1 MHDTIKNDRSA
12 VLLSEVASDAG
23 AIMLAN
29 GAEIYRVED
38 TVERIIRSKT
48 NAKDVDVYS
57 TFNVIILSFTYQN
70 EVHTN
75 VRRVKSRG
83 NKLFYVDKV
92 NQFSRDFCAGKLSL
106 EEALEELKKIKEST
120 GRPIFERLL
129 GGGIAAGAFSLLLSG
144 GQNEMAISFIV
155 GLLSYYCAN
164 FLEQNGIGYFVV
176 NYLYGVIVS
185 LLTII
190 FAALLPG
197 INEGVII
204 VSSMM
209 ALLPGIMITNAMR
222 DLMSGDATS
231 GLTGAVLAILISTAL
246 AMGVGTPITIMK
258 IWG

>member
-1 MHDTIKNDRSA
+1 MYDKIKNERAA
-12 VLLSEVASDAG
+12 VLLSEVASNAG
-23 AIMLAN
+23 AIMLEN

-57 TFNVIILSFTYQN
+57 TFNVIILSFTFEN

-75 VRRVKSRG
+75 VRRVKNRS

-92 NQFSRDFCAGKLSL
+92 NQFSRDFCAGKFSL
-106 EEALEELKKIKEST
+106 EEAFVELKKIKASK
-120 GRPIFERLL
+120 GKPLFEKIL
-129 GGGIAAGAFSLLLSG
+129 GGGIASGAFSILLSG
-144 GQNEMAISFIV
+144 GVTEMFISFFV
-155 GLLSYYCAN
+155 GVLSYYSS
-164 FLEQNGIGYFVV
+164 FVMEKNGMGYFVV

-185 LLTII
+185 LLTMI
-190 FAALLPG
+190 AAHFVPD
-197 INEGVII
+197 INQGVII
-204 VSSMM
+204 VASMM

>member
-1 MHDTIKNDRSA
+1 MHDIIKNEKSA
-12 VLLSEVASDAG
+12 DLLSEVASNAG
-23 AIMLAN
+23 AIMLEN

-57 TFNVIILSFTYQN
+57 TFNVIILSFTFDN

-75 VRRVKSRG
+75 VRRVKNRS
-83 NKLFYVDKV
+83 NNLFYVDKV
-92 NQFSRDFCAGKLSL
+92 NQFSRDFCAGKFSL
-106 EEALEELKKIKEST
+106 EEALIELKKIKESK
-120 GRPIFERLL
+120 GRPLFERIF
-129 GGGIAAGAFSLLLSG
+129 GGAIAAGAFSLLLNG
-144 GQNEMAISFIV
+144 GQNEMAISIIV
-155 GLLSYYCAN
+155 GMLSYYAAN
-164 FLEQNGIGYFVV
+164 FMEQNGIGYFVV

-185 LLTII
+185 ILTII
-190 FAALLPG
+190 AAHFIPDIKSG
-197 INEGVII
+197 III

-209 ALLPGIMITNAMR
+209 ALLPGITITNAMR

-231 GLTGAVLAILISTAL
+231 GLTGAVIGILISTAL

>member
-1 MHDTIKNDRSA
+1 MHDTIKNEKAA

-23 AIMLAN
+23 AIMLAS

-57 TFNVIILSFTYQN
+57 TFNVIILSFTYDN

-75 VRRVKSRG
+75 VRRVKNRA

-106 EEALEELKKIKEST
+106 EEALVELKKIKAST
-120 GRPIFERLL
+120 GKPLFEKIL

-144 GQNEMAISFIV
+144 GQDEMAVSFIV
-155 GLLSYYCAN
+155 GLLSYYAAN
-164 FLEQNGIGYFVV
+164 FMEQNGIGYFVV

-185 LLTII
+185 LLTVI
-190 FAALLPG
+190 FAHFLPG
-197 INEGVII
+197 IESGIII

-231 GLTGAVLAILISTAL
+231 GLTGAVIGILISTAL

>member
-1 MHDTIKNDRSA
+1 MHDVILDEKSA
-12 VLLSEVASDAG
+12 VLLSEVASNAG
-23 AIMLAN
+23 ALMLEN

-38 TVERIIRSKT
+38 TIERIIRSKT

-57 TFNVIILSFTYQN
+57 TFNVIILSFTYEN
-70 EVHTN
+70 EVHSN
-75 VRRVKSRG
+75 VRRVKSRS

-106 EEALEELKKIKEST
+106 EEALIELEEIKQSK
-120 GRPIFERLL
+120 GRPLFERFF
-129 GGGIAAGAFSLLLSG
+129 GGAIAAGAFSLLLSG
-144 GQNEMAISFIV
+144 GQNEMAISIV
-155 GLLSYYCAN
+155 VGMLSYYASYVM
-164 FLEQNGIGYFVV
+164 EQNGLGYFVV

-185 LLTII
+185 ILTMI
-190 FAALLPG
+190 FAHFHPD
-197 INEGVII
+197 IKSGVII

-209 ALLPGIMITNAMR
+209 ALLPGITITNAMR

-231 GLTGAVLAILISTAL
+231 GLTGAVIGILISTAL

>member
-1 MHDTIKNDRSA
+1 MYDKIKNEKAA

-23 AIMLAN
+23 AIMLEN

-57 TFNVIILSFTYQN
+57 TFNVIILSFTFEN

-75 VRRVKSRG
+75 VRRVKNRS

-106 EEALEELKKIKEST
+106 EEAFVELRKIKEST
-120 GRPIFERLL
+120 GKPLFEKIL

-144 GQNEMAISFIV
+144 GQEEMAISVIV
-155 GLLSYYCAN
+155 GMLSYYSS
-164 FLEQNGIGYFVV
+164 FFMEKHGIGYFVV

-185 LLTII
+185 LLTMI
-190 FAALLPG
+190 FAHFTPG
-197 INEGVII
+197 INSGVII
-204 VSSMM
+204 VASMM